1 MIDRETPFE
10 STHGEVSIPKSF
22 KGELILE
29 IFLLSST
36 GTVQIYQNW
45 MQEIVLIK
53 TWTFLRWLK
62 WLGASDFQRRRKH
75 QGMKLKQS

>member
-36 GTVQIYQNW
+36 GTVQIYQN
-45 MQEIVLIK
+45 
-53 TWTFLRWLK
+53 
-62 WLGASDFQRRRKH
+62 
-75 QGMKLKQS
+75 